1 MENNINQDEI
11 KQENCASSSEEELI
25 KDSQEKTQD
34 DTQVEEEATSQDNV
48 TDINCKLEEKKIN
61 DKMEELQKQI
71 EEKDDKYK
79 RLQAEYSNYMRRTQQ
94 EKETIGLFAN
104 EKMINELIPV
114 LDSMERAIDACTD
127 KEDVMYKGIE
137 LVHKQLLDCLQKFGV
152 EEIVSL
158 NEDFD
163 PNLHLAVM
171 QESVEGVEP
180 NKVVMVLQKGYKLKT
195 KVIRPT
201 MVKVSC

>member
-1 MENNINQDEI
+1 MNQDDI
-11 KQENCASSSEEELI
+11 KQENCASSNEEEI
-25 KDSQEKTQD
+25 TKDSQEN
-34 DTQVEEEATSQDNV
+34 VGIEEDATSDQNV
-48 TDINCKLEEKKIN
+48 TDINSKLEEKKIN
-61 DKMEELQKQI
+61 DKIEELQKQI
-71 EEKDDKYK
+71 DEKDDKYK

-104 EKMINELIPV
+104 EKIIGELIPV

-127 KEDVMYKGIE
+127 KEDNMYKGIE
-137 LVHKQLLDCLQKFGV
+137 LVHKQLIDCLQKFGV
-152 EEIVSL
+152 EEIAAL
-158 NEDFD
+158 NEEFD

-171 QESVEGVEP
+171 QESVEGVEA

>member
-11 KQENCASSSEEELI
+11 KQENSTSSHEEKVL
-25 KDSQEKTQD
+25 KDSQD
-34 DTQVEEEATSQDNV
+34 NIQVEEDVISEENV
-48 TDINCKLEEKKIN
+48 TDINSKLEEKKMN
-61 DKMEELQKQI
+61 DKIEELEKQI

-104 EKMINELIPV
+104 EKIINELIPV
-114 LDSMERAIDACTD
+114 LDSMERAMDACSD
-127 KEDVMYKGIE
+127 KEDDMYKGIE
-137 LVHKQLLDCLQKFGV
+137 LVHKQLIDSLQKFGV
-152 EEIVSL
+152 EEIAAI
-158 NEDFD
+158 NEEFD

-171 QESVEGVEP
+171 QESIEGVEA

>member
-1 MENNINQDEI
+1 MNQDEI
-11 KQENCASSSEEELI
+11 KQENCASSNEEEI
-25 KDSQEKTQD
+25 TKDSQENVE
-34 DTQVEEEATSQDNV
+34 VEEDATCDENV
-48 TDINCKLEEKKIN
+48 TDINSKLEEKKIN
-61 DKMEELQKQI
+61 DKIEELQKQI
-71 EEKDDKYK
+71 DEKDDKYK

-104 EKMINELIPV
+104 EKIIGELIPV

-127 KEDVMYKGIE
+127 KEDNMYKGIE
-137 LVHKQLLDCLQKFGV
+137 LVHKQLIDSLQKFGV
-152 EEIVSL
+152 EEIAAL
-158 NEDFD
+158 NEEFD

>member
-1 MENNINQDEI
+1 MNQDEI
-11 KQENCASSSEEELI
+11 KQENCASSNEEEI
-25 KDSQEKTQD
+25 IQDSQENVE
-34 DTQVEEEATSQDNV
+34 VEEDATSDENV
-48 TDINCKLEEKKIN
+48 TDINSKLEEKKIN
-61 DKMEELQKQI
+61 GKMEELQKQI
-71 EEKDDKYK
+71 DEKDDKYK

-104 EKMINELIPV
+104 EKIIGELIPV

-127 KEDVMYKGIE
+127 KEDNMYKGIE
-137 LVHKQLLDCLQKFGV
+137 LVHKQLIDCLQKFGV
-152 EEIVSL
+152 EEIAAL
-158 NEDFD
+158 NEEFD

>member
-1 MENNINQDEI
+1 MNHDDI
-11 KQENCASSSEEELI
+11 KQENCASSNEEEI
-25 KDSQEKTQD
+25 TKDSQENVE
-34 DTQVEEEATSQDNV
+34 VEEDATCDENV
-48 TDINCKLEEKKIN
+48 TDINSKLEEKKIN
-61 DKMEELQKQI
+61 DKIEELQKQI
-71 EEKDDKYK
+71 DEKDDKYK

-104 EKMINELIPV
+104 EKIIGELIPV

-127 KEDVMYKGIE
+127 KEDNMYKGIE
-137 LVHKQLLDCLQKFGV
+137 LVHKQLIDCLQKFGV
-152 EEIVSL
+152 EEIAAL
-158 NEDFD
+158 NEEFD

-171 QESVEGVEP
+171 QESVEGVEA

>member
-1 MENNINQDEI
+1 MNQDEI
-11 KQENCASSSEEELI
+11 KQENCASSNEEEI
-25 KDSQEKTQD
+25 IQDSQENVE
-34 DTQVEEEATSQDNV
+34 VEEDATSDENV
-48 TDINCKLEEKKIN
+48 TDINSKLEEKKIN
-61 DKMEELQKQI
+61 DKIEELQKQI
-71 EEKDDKYK
+71 DEKDDKYK

-104 EKMINELIPV
+104 EKIIGELIPV

-127 KEDVMYKGIE
+127 KEDNMYKGIE
-137 LVHKQLLDCLQKFGV
+137 LVHKQLIDCLQKFGV
-152 EEIVSL
+152 EEIAAL
-158 NEDFD
+158 NEEFD

-171 QESVEGVEP
+171 QESVEGVEA

>member
-1 MENNINQDEI
+1 MNQDEI
-11 KQENCASSSEEELI
+11 KQENCASSNEEEI
-25 KDSQEKTQD
+25 TKDSQEN
-34 DTQVEEEATSQDNV
+34 VGIEEDATCDENV
-48 TDINCKLEEKKIN
+48 TDINSKLEEKKIN
-61 DKMEELQKQI
+61 DKIEELQKQI
-71 EEKDDKYK
+71 DEKDDKYK

-104 EKMINELIPV
+104 EKIIGELIPV

-127 KEDVMYKGIE
+127 KEDNMYKGIE
-137 LVHKQLLDCLQKFGV
+137 LVHKQLIDCLQKFGV
-152 EEIVSL
+152 EEIAAL
-158 NEDFD
+158 NEEFD

-171 QESVEGVEP
+171 QESVEGVEA